1 MARQTKKTLTSTL
14 SRQQEHQLEDVFRQM
29 LQQGQLQATP
39 ENFPSLMA
47 SMSKCFVQAAL
58 KGEMQHHLQNPPEG
72 TDTAAKPNKRNGVGR
87 KTLQLDDGEIEI
99 DIPRDRNGTFD
110 PLLVPK
116 YARRIKGFDERVI
129 AMYARGMSVREISA
143 FIEEQYGFGL
153 SAETIS
159 TITDTVLDDVHAW
172 QNRPLDAV
180 YPVVFFDALRVK
192 IRSST
197 IVKAMAVHIGLGIRV
212 DGTREV
218 LGLWIHENEG
228 ASNWASVF
236 SELQN
241 RGVEDIIIA
250 VTDGLKGMTQA
261 LASVFPATV
270 HQTCIVH
277 LIRNSLA
284 FVNYKDRKPVTDAL
298 KKIYTALNAS
308 EAEKAL
314 AEYEA
319 SELGKRYPSS
329 HRGWRQA
336 WGQVIPFFD
345 FPAKVRRLLY
355 TTNSIEALNRSIR
368 KVIKTRT
375 VFPNEEAAMKL
386 IWLALQNAT
395 KTWTHAVRAWAE
407 AVGVMGAMYGERLER
422 GLR

>member
-1 MARQTKKTLTSTL
+1 MARQSKKTLTSTL

-47 SMSKCFVQAAL
+47 SMSKSFVQAAL

-72 TDTAAKPNKRNGVGR
+72 TDTAAKPNKRNGDSR

-99 DIPRDRNGTFD
+99 DIPRGRNGTFD

-159 TITDTVLDDVHAW
+159 TITDTVLDDVHSW

-192 IRSST
+192 IRSSA
-197 IVKAMAVHIGLGIRV
+197 IVKAMAVHIALGIRV

-218 LGLWIHENEG
+218 
-228 ASNWASVF
+228 
-236 SELQN
+236 
-241 RGVEDIIIA
+241 
-250 VTDGLKGMTQA
+250 
-261 LASVFPATV
+261 
-270 HQTCIVH
+270 
-277 LIRNSLA
+277 
-284 FVNYKDRKPVTDAL
+284 
-298 KKIYTALNAS
+298 
-308 EAEKAL
+308 
-314 AEYEA
+314 
-319 SELGKRYPSS
+319 
-329 HRGWRQA
+329 
-336 WGQVIPFFD
+336 
-345 FPAKVRRLLY
+345 
-355 TTNSIEALNRSIR
+355 
-368 KVIKTRT
+368 
-375 VFPNEEAAMKL
+375 
-386 IWLALQNAT
+386 
-395 KTWTHAVRAWAE
+395 
-407 AVGVMGAMYGERLER
+407 
-422 GLR
+422 